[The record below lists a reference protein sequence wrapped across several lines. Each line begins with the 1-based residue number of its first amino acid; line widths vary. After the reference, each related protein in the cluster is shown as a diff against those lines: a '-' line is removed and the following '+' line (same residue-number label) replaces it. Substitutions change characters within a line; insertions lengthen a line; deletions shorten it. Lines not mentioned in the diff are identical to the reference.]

1 MQKGSA
7 NLCSCVHWFLT
18 KFCQFSLPLFAQVES
33 RLESLARVVQ
43 KSNATTASS
52 SMQGSPFFRSW
63 NCGRFHFEFVLGM
76 GTAEGSGVAL
86 ATDALSVTPVKMP
99 LSAIAVSVATV
110 ILAETDVSPSTDVSL
125 LWEYGH
131 THMSRLSPPI
141 ISQKLCQWFLIFG
154 GGYVAH
160 CFCGHDTSSSP
171 IFYADAPIQGRG
183 SLFLLRVG
191 IWNNLTWSL
200 HWGDRDEIE
209 FNE

>member
-18 KFCQFSLPLFAQVES
+18 KFYQFSLPLFAQVES

-125 LWEYGH
+125 LWENGH
-131 THMSRLSPPI
+131 THRSRLSPTHHLTKIMSMIPNLWRR
-141 ISQKLCQWFLIFG
+141 LCCPL
-154 GGYVAH
+154 
-160 CFCGHDTSSSP
+160 
-171 IFYADAPIQGRG
+171 
-183 SLFLLRVG
+183 LLRPWH
-191 IWNNLTWSL
+191 ILQSNLLCRRTHPRAWIIIFAASRDMKQLNLESSL
-200 HWGDRDEIE
+200 RR
-209 FNE
+209 